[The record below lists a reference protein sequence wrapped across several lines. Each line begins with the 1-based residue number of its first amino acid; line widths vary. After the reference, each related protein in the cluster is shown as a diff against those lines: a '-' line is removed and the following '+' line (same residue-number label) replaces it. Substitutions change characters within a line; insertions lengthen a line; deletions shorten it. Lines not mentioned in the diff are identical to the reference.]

1 MSKLDPALVPHHA
14 TGAGEKTFVTRAREQ
29 KRLVQGNLAA
39 LGSTVTTAGKSF
51 LSSLS
56 SLATP
61 RAAFAMGGTG
71 PGSAEDA
78 GAALLAGTGGDPAA
92 LGVAMTALAVGG
104 DGNVGGAGMDDS
116 AAQAEPRVEALRL
129 NGGKR
134 FDYAI
139 QEGVGESLNEYI
151 SAISSHACYFAHP
164 DVSYFLVRLLYR
176 LDESNGG
183 GGDGEGKRGAMA
195 LSLSASSAAAVAEG
209 EVMRV

>member
-71 PGSAEDA
+71 RGSAEDA
-78 GAALLAGTGGDPAA
+78 GAALLEGTRGDPAA

-104 DGNVGGAGMDDS
+104 G
-116 AAQAEPRVEALRL
+116 R
-129 NGGKR
+129 
-134 FDYAI
+134 
-139 QEGVGESLNEYI
+139 
-151 SAISSHACYFAHP
+151 
-164 DVSYFLVRLLYR
+164 
-176 LDESNGG
+176 
-183 GGDGEGKRGAMA
+183 
-195 LSLSASSAAAVAEG
+195 
-209 EVMRV
+209 